1 MNYFYAAILSI
12 EASQHWV
19 TLKVNFNNK
28 NKYISV
34 KLYMYIKYK

>member
-19 TLKVNFNNK
+19 TLKVNFNN
-28 NKYISV
+28 NKKEISA
-34 KLYMYIKYK
+34 KLYIYIKYK